1 MVTVQA
7 ERAVAIAVPIAMIP
21 VSLPASLG
29 AHLPRGH
36 APMVLLFTKPVS
48 TPWPT
53 PRAQGPARRVRS
65 QRARPCGA
73 GPHGATARSAGSGP
87 RAPGGA
93 CAAGSQQTHN
103 RRVQCLQG
111 AILAEEVAVPHMQR
125 TRLVL
130 NIAVGNKYKNC
141 EDIGNLVCI
150 HRAPAQGVGIGE
162 ICTCMRQDGTDVL
175 HCVVALVQETQHAE
189 EELHSIAFHT
199 TKPRKLDEAQQ
210 QREVIRAVR
219 DHAMS
224 LDLVGRSAVAANHAT
239 AGPPAAAA
247 AFRGSPLE
255 AAHSNNCA
263 DV

>member
-93 CAAGSQQTHN
+93 CAAGSLANAQPPRSVSSGSNTCGRGGGATHAEDTSRPEHSSGQQIQELRGHWQP
-103 RRVQCLQG
+103 RLHPSCS
-111 AILAEEVAVPHMQR
+111 R
-125 TRLVL
+125 TRSR
-130 NIAVGNKYKNC
+130 
-141 EDIGNLVCI
+141 
-150 HRAPAQGVGIGE
+150 HRRN
-162 ICTCMRQDGTDVL
+162 MHL
-175 HCVVALVQETQHAE
+175 
-189 EELHSIAFHT
+189 
-199 TKPRKLDEAQQ
+199 
-210 QREVIRAVR
+210 
-219 DHAMS
+219 
-224 LDLVGRSAVAANHAT
+224 HAT
-239 AGPPAAAA
+239 RWNRCPPLRSRTGAGNAA
-247 AFRGSPLE
+247 RGGGASQHRLPHHE
-255 AAHSNNCA
+255 APQAR
-263 DV
+263 